1 MKINSENAKRQRMI
15 VRRMKSGKT
24 LVGLL
29 AGLAVG
35 LAISGCSALG
45 LGGAT
50 PGCPLVFFGVPE
62 GAEMPIGEYTQL
74 QLCDVSAYTSRCEN
88 GRCFLEISTDC
99 EQKREEFEITEHVN
113 RALKTAGS
121 DGIIGDET
129 EFEAKPEV
137 SIWPLRENL
146 ALAVG
151 ELRIEGKVGER
162 FSGFYLGRLALLR
175 KR

>member
-1 MKINSENAKRQRMI
+1 MKINSENAKRQRTI
-15 VRRMKSGKT
+15 ARRMKSGKT

-62 GAEMPIGEYTQL
+62 GAEMPIGEYAQL
-74 QLCDVSAYTSRCEN
+74 QLCDGWAYMSRCEN

-151 ELRIEGKVGER
+151 EVRIKGKVGER
-162 FSGFYLGRLALLR
+162 FSSIYLWRVALLR

>member
-15 VRRMKSGKT
+15 ARRMKSGKT

-74 QLCDVSAYTSRCEN
+74 QLCDVWAYTSRCEN
-88 GRCFLEISTDC
+88 GRCFLAISTDC

-113 RALKTAGS
+113 RALKAAGS

-137 SIWPLRENL
+137 SIWPLREDL

>member
-99 EQKREEFEITEHVN
+99 EQKREVFEITEHVN

-151 ELRIEGKVGER
+151 EVRIKGKVGER
-162 FSGFYLGRLALLR
+162 FSSIYLWRVALLR